1 MLENIFLAPKL
12 KYYILL
18 VNTMQMLQLNE
29 SGWAK
34 TYLIYDQT
42 SRKAAII
49 DPVYDYVANYLSTI
63 EEMNLNLKMCIA
75 THTHA
80 DHITGCFTIA
90 TKMECDYVMWHS
102 TPSLGVTKF
111 VDENS
116 VLTLGHE
123 TIQFHHV
130 PGHTEDSML
139 IVTSSQVFTGDF
151 LFTGDGGVGR
161 DDLPSGR
168 MQAHWESLRVMSA
181 LPDDLLVCTGHEAP
195 GVEMQTLGWNKQH
208 NPILKMTSF
217 EEYQKWQ
224 DDTTE
229 QLGYVS
235 KIKVALPANLFGEIP
250 EDIPW
255 L

>member
-1 MLENIFLAPKL
+1 
-12 KYYILL
+12 
-18 VNTMQMLQLNE
+18 MQMLQLNDT
-29 SGWAK
+29 GWAK
-34 TYLIYDQT
+34 TYLIYEQD
-42 SRKAAII
+42 SAKAAII
-49 DPVYDYVANYLSTI
+49 DPVYDYVDNYLMTI
-63 EEMNLNLKMCIA
+63 EKMGLDLVMCIA

-90 TKMECDYVMWHS
+90 KSTGCEYVMWHS
-102 TPSLGVTKF
+102 TPSLGVTQY

-116 VLTLGHE
+116 ELALGNE
-123 TIQFHHV
+123 KISFHHV

-139 IVTSSQVFTGDF
+139 VVTTNHVFTGDF

-168 MQAHWESLRVMSA
+168 MKAHFESLKVMSK
-181 LPDDLLVCTGHEAP
+181 LNGDLLVCTGHEAP
-195 GVEMQTLGWNKQH
+195 GVEFQTLSWNRQH
-208 NPILKMTSF
+208 NPVLQMSDF
-217 EEYQKWQ
+217 SEYVEWQKN
-224 DDTTE
+224 TTA

-250 EDIPW
+250 DEIPW